1 MYNLLTLEV
10 PMNVFS
16 IVLFIHV
23 LSAIALFIALALEGA
38 ILVRLRS
45 AGGLEQSRFFV
56 RISRRLGI
64 IYGPAFAGILFGGIY
79 LALQLGSHAAW
90 IPLAL
95 GATLLIMLVGGLV
108 TGRTMSRLNKA
119 LSEDAASFESISTQ
133 ARSKSL
139 VLSHGFRAGL
149 AVGIVFLMSAT
160 PSLIPSITA
169 LVVAS
174 LAGVLLATRVRLTS
188 RVQDDCGWRGKS
200 SPAATQRS

>member
-1 MYNLLTLEV
+1 
-10 PMNVFS
+10 MNVFS

-23 LSAIALFIALALEGA
+23 LSAIALFIGLALEGV
-38 ILVRLRS
+38 ILFRLR
-45 AGGLEQSRFFV
+45 AARGLEQSRFFV
-56 RISRRLGI
+56 RASRRLGV

-79 LALQLGSHAAW
+79 LASQLGSHAAW

-95 GATLLIMLVGGLV
+95 GATILILLVGGLV

-119 LSEDAASFESISTQ
+119 LSQDAASFESISVQ
-133 ARSKSL
+133 IKSKSL
-139 VLSHGFRAGL
+139 VLSYGFRAGL

-160 PSLIPSITA
+160 PSLIPSVAA

-174 LAGVLLATRVRLTS
+174 LAGVLLATRVRPNS
-188 RVQDDCGWRGKS
+188 RVQDDCGWRGTS

>member
-1 MYNLLTLEV
+1 
-10 PMNVFS
+10 MNVFS

-23 LSAIALFIALALEGA
+23 LSAIALFIGLALEGV
-38 ILVRLRS
+38 ILFRLR
-45 AGGLEQSRFFV
+45 AARGLEQSRFFV
-56 RISRRLGI
+56 RASRRLGV

-79 LALQLGSHAAW
+79 LASQLGSHAAW

-95 GATLLIMLVGGLV
+95 GATILILLVGGLV

-119 LSEDAASFESISTQ
+119 LSQDAASFESISVQ
-133 ARSKSL
+133 IKSKSL
-139 VLSHGFRAGL
+139 VLSYGFRAGL

-160 PSLIPSITA
+160 PSLIPSVAA

-174 LAGVLLATRVRLTS
+174 LAGVLLATSVRPNS
-188 RVQDDCGWRGKS
+188 RVQDDCGWRGTS